1 MQHQPIDDELEEILE
16 NMWVFSEEKGLPLT
30 ADTYDQEQLRELA
43 GQDMVRFQDGEVLL
57 TDEGRREAEKC
68 IRRHRLAERLLSDI
82 LQSPQEQVHSSG
94 CKFEHGLRHE
104 LEERVCTML
113 GHPGVCPHGKP
124 IPKGRCCRKSIR
136 ESGQLLAPLTEV
148 SKGETTT
155 VAYLQSTD
163 NADMRKLMS
172 IGALPGTSITLK
184 QSFPSYHLEIGNA
197 MFAVDKELA
206 GQIHVRRG
214 SL

>member
-1 MQHQPIDDELEEILE
+1 MRQHTLDDQLEEILE
-16 NMWVFSEEKGLPLT
+16 NMWVYAEEKGVPLI
-30 ADTYDQEQLRELA
+30 ADNYDREQLRELSDRNLVRV
-43 GQDMVRFQDGEVLL
+43 QDEEILL

-94 CKFEHGLRHE
+94 YKFEHGLRHE

-124 IPKGRCCRKSIR
+124 IPKGQCCRKSIR
-136 ESGQLLAPLTEV
+136 ESGQLLAPLTAV
-148 SKGETTT
+148 PKGETTT
-155 VAYLQSTD
+155 VAYLQSTN

-184 QSFPSYHLEIGNA
+184 QRFPSYHLEIGNA